1 MATLRRADL
10 FDLFAM
16 QSANLVN
23 LPENYVMKYYFFH
36 AVSWPQLLSVAHD
49 SGGKLVGYVLAKLE
63 EDDPADRHGH
73 VTSVAVL
80 RQNRKLGLASKLMNL
95 TQHGM
100 EEVFDAEYAS
110 LHVRV
115 TNRAAYSL
123 YKHTLGYRIHDVDKE
138 YYADKEDAFSMR
150 NYFSA
155 DKRKAKKNAAALTSA
170 PRAAT
175 DAAKA
180 ADGEKAA
187 TASASAEALA
197 AATET
202 EGAKG
207 QETGGGGGASSA
219 GKKKKKK
226 R

>member
-1 MATLRRADL
+1 MATLRRGDV

-16 QSANLVN
+16 QNANLIN
-23 LPENYVMKYYFFH
+23 LPENYIMKYYFFH
-36 AVSWPQLLSVAHD
+36 AVSWPQLLSVSHD

-80 RQNRKLGLASKLMNL
+80 RQSRKLGLASKLMNL

-150 NYFSA
+150 NYFSE
-155 DKRKAKKNAAALTSA
+155 KRKTKKGASLG
-170 PRAAT
+170 P
-175 DAAKA
+175 
-180 ADGEKAA
+180 EPQ
-187 TASASAEALA
+187 SASADRAVAKTSEEAKNSASDA
-197 AATET
+197 AASPGDAKTED
-202 EGAKG
+202 KG
-207 QETGGGGGASSA
+207 QESATGASST
-219 GKKKKKK
+219 GKKKKK